1 MNSPWI
7 KICGLRDAD
16 SVAHCLALGVDA
28 LGFVFA
34 PSVRQVT
41 VQDALR
47 LAEPARGRAKIVA
60 VLRTASDDIAEL
72 IQEFEPD
79 FLQMDYSATRAGA
92 GASSSFALEPCT
104 WLPVVREG
112 QAVPDPLP
120 ELMLYEGG
128 ESGVGQLA
136 NWQEAAFWASRTRL
150 VLAGGLTPDNV
161 AQAIERVRPF
171 GVDVSSGVERERG
184 VKCLSRIKEFVMTA
198 RAVSCAQ
205 REFE

>member
-79 FLQMDYSATRAGA
+79 FLQMDYPATQARAGVS
-92 GASSSFALEPCT
+92 GSLVVEPRA

-112 QAVPDPLP
+112 QTVPEPLP

-128 ESGVGQLA
+128 ESGVGQRA
-136 NWQEAAFWASRTRL
+136 NWQEAAFWASRTR
-150 VLAGGLTPDNV
+150 VILAGGLTSDNV

-184 VKCLSRIKEFVMTA
+184 VKCLGRIKEFVMTA
-198 RAVSCAQ
+198 RAASCA
-205 REFE
+205 